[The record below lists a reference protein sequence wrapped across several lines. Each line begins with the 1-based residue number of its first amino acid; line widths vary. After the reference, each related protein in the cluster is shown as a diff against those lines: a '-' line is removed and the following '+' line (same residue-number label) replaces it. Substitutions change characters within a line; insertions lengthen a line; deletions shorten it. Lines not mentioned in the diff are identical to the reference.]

1 MTRSSIAFSESSFFS
16 FLQTANR
23 LRVTL
28 AHEDGGCGGLG
39 AGGRGGGSCS
49 ARASSRPSSLNLA
62 VVPLVERR
70 GSLRVERSASP
81 RCA

>member
-1 MTRSSIAFSESSFFS
+1 MVFSEPSFFS

-39 AGGRGGGSCS
+39 A
-49 ARASSRPSSLNLA
+49 
-62 VVPLVERR
+62 
-70 GSLRVERSASP
+70 
-81 RCA
+81 